1 MTLREVSTA
10 SMRSRYAVLWNENAV
25 VGCVREWRWIG
36 SGRTYR

>member
-25 VGCVREWRWIG
+25 VGCVGLEG
-36 SGRTYR
+36 GNG